1 MASVAYFDPGNWS
14 VDLQAG
20 SDYGYKLLFVILLA
34 GLGAIVLQILAC
46 RLGSVTG
53 LDLASHCR
61 VLLHDHPRHPRLVRR
76 LLLYPLYVLCEIAI
90 ISTDLAELL
99 GSAIA
104 LTMIFPK
111 LPLWVGVVLTSLD
124 ILVILAIS
132 DGKGRPARL
141 FEGIIVLLV
150 LTVFVC
156 FIVLIVKVDPK
167 WPAVFHGFLP
177 SKTLLQP
184 EALYI
189 SIGIL
194 GATVMPHALFLG
206 SSLATLDRISTA
218 QPTLPSPSVSELSR
232 FQRVSSYIRHLFYLR
247 TVTGGED
254 GPDRRTRHEYRQN
267 NTLSFVHSHLGHGMA
282 DITMSLLGIAVP
294 INSAILV
301 LAGTVFFQASEDGDD
316 GPSSAG
322 LFEVHDLISARLGKG
337 AAFIFALA
345 LLSAGQSASIT
356 ATLSGQIVSEGFLE
370 WKVSPFLRRLV
381 TRLLGLIPSALV
393 AALVGRSGIDAL
405 LIASQVTLS
414 IVLPF
419 VVFPLVYLTSSHVVM
434 RVKVPTADSAPAT
447 GLLSVVK
454 TTTPDFPGEEVNYR
468 NGKLMMTL
476 GYMIFCLVVVANA
489 YVLVTLMR
497 GN

>member
-20 SDYGYKLLFVILLA
+20 SEYGYKLLFVILLA
-34 GLGAIVLQILAC
+34 GLGAIVLQVLAC

-61 VLLHDHPRHPRLVRR
+61 ILLHDHPRHPRLVRR
-76 LLLYPLYVLCEIAI
+76 LLLYPLYALCEIAI

-111 LPLWVGVVLTSLD
+111 LPLWVGVILTSLD
-124 ILVILAIS
+124 VLVILAVS

-150 LTVFVC
+150 LTVLIC
-156 FIVLIVKVDPK
+156 FIVLIVKVDPQ

-177 SKTLLQP
+177 SKTLIRP
-184 EALYI
+184 GALYI

-218 QPTLPSPSVSELSR
+218 QPTLPSPSISGLSR
-232 FQRVSSYIRHLFYLR
+232 FQKVSTYIRSLL
-247 TVTGGED
+247 TPVPGGED
-254 GPDRRTRHEYRQN
+254 GPDRQTRHEYRQN
-267 NTLSFVHSHLGHGMA
+267 NTLSFVRSHLGHGMT

-301 LAGTVFFQASEDGDD
+301 LAGTVFFEAGDG
-316 GPSSAG
+316 SSDAG
-322 LFEVHDLISARLGKG
+322 LFEVHDLIGAKLGKG
-337 AAFIFALA
+337 AAFMFALS
-345 LLSAGQSASIT
+345 LLAAGQSASIT

-370 WKVSPFLRRLV
+370 WKVSPFVRRLV
-381 TRLLGLIPSALV
+381 TRLIGLIPSALV

-405 LIASQVTLS
+405 LIASQVVLS

-419 VVFPLVYLTSSHVVM
+419 VIFPLVYLTSSHVVM
-434 RVKVPTADSAPAT
+434 RVK
-447 GLLSVVK
+447 
-454 TTTPDFPGEEVNYR
+454 EEEINYR
-468 NGKLMMTL
+468 NNKFVMGL
-476 GYMIFCLVVVANA
+476 GYMIFSLVVVANS

>member
-20 SDYGYKLLFVILLA
+20 SEYGYKLWV
-34 GLGAIVLQILAC
+34 GAIVLQVLAC

-61 VLLHDHPRHPRLVRR
+61 ILLHDHPRHPRL
-76 LLLYPLYVLCEIAI
+76 IAI

-111 LPLWVGVVLTSLD
+111 LPLWVGVILTSLD
-124 ILVILAIS
+124 VLVILAVS

-150 LTVFVC
+150 LTVLIC
-156 FIVLIVKVDPK
+156 FIVLIVKVDPQ

-177 SKTLLQP
+177 SKTLIRP
-184 EALYI
+184 GALYI

-218 QPTLPSPSVSELSR
+218 QPTLPSPSISGLSR
-232 FQRVSSYIRHLFYLR
+232 FQKVSTYIRSLL
-247 TVTGGED
+247 TPVPGGED
-254 GPDRRTRHEYRQN
+254 GPDRQTRHEYRQN
-267 NTLSFVHSHLGHGMA
+267 NTLSFVRSHLGHGMT

-301 LAGTVFFQASEDGDD
+301 LAGTVFFEAGDG
-316 GPSSAG
+316 SSDAG
-322 LFEVHDLISARLGKG
+322 LFEVHDLIGAKLGKG
-337 AAFIFALA
+337 AAFMFALS
-345 LLSAGQSASIT
+345 LLAAGQSASIT

-370 WKVSPFLRRLV
+370 WKVSPFVRRLV
-381 TRLLGLIPSALV
+381 TRLIGLIPSALV

-405 LIASQVTLS
+405 LIASQVVLS

-419 VVFPLVYLTSSHVVM
+419 VIFPLVYLTSSHVVM
-434 RVKVPTADSAPAT
+434 RVKVPIPNTATD
-447 GLLSVVK
+447 LSDVVK
-454 TTTPDFPGEEVNYR
+454 EKTPDFQGEEEEINYR
-468 NGKLMMTL
+468 NNKFVMGL
-476 GYMIFCLVVVANA
+476 GYMIFSLVVVANS